1 MMNLNGPVCILDGWE
16 MSPKNALVPTVVEKS
31 MEGERSFD
39 LYSRLMRD
47 RIIFVHGEVETAM
60 ADIIVGQLLLLEAE
74 DPHKDITMYINS
86 PGGEVMAGLAIANT
100 MRYIKCDVRTVSMG
114 MSASMGAFLL
124 SQGTPG
130 KRCALEDAQIMIHEV
145 SSGAQGKRHDMKR
158 SFDHTERLN
167 DKLMRK
173 MAATTNGKITEE
185 DLAKLCY
192 EDIWL
197 EPEDALEMGLID
209 EIIKERI

>member
-1 MMNLNGPVCILDGWE
+1 MNENLNGPLCIIDGW
-16 MSPKNALVPTVVEKS
+16 NTNGLIPTVVEKTT
-31 MEGERSFD
+31 EGERSFD

-47 RIIFVHGEVETAM
+47 RIIFLHGPVETGM
-60 ADIIVGQLLLLEAE
+60 ADTVIGQLLLLEAE
-74 DPHKDITMYINS
+74 DPGKDIIMYINS

-100 MRYIKCDVRTVSMG
+100 MNYIKCDVRTVSMG

-145 SSGAQGKRHDMKR
+145 SAGTSGKRHDMKR

-167 DKLMRK
+167 NKLMTK
-173 MAATTNGKITEE
+173 MAARCNDDWDAER
-185 DLAKLCY
+185 LAKLCE

-197 EPEDALEMGLID
+197 EPEEALEMGLID
-209 EIIKERI
+209 EIIKER

>member
-1 MMNLNGPVCILDGWE
+1 MDKLNGPLCIVDGW
-16 MSPKNALVPTVVEKS
+16 NTNGLIPTVVEKTT
-31 MEGERSFD
+31 EGERSFD

-47 RIIFVHGEVETAM
+47 RIIFLHGPVETGM
-60 ADIIVGQLLLLEAE
+60 ADTIVGQMLLLEAE
-74 DPHKDITMYINS
+74 DPNKDITLYINS

-100 MRYIKCDVRTVSMG
+100 MNYIKCDVRTVSMG

-158 SFDHTERLN
+158 SFDHTEKLN
-167 DKLMRK
+167 NKLMTK
-173 MAATTNGKITEE
+173 MAARCNDDWDAER
-185 DLAKLCY
+185 LAKLCE

-197 EPEDALEMGLID
+197 EPEEALEMGLID
-209 EIIKERI
+209 EIIKER

>member
-1 MMNLNGPVCILDGWE
+1 MMNLNGPVSIIDGWN
-16 MSPKNALVPTVVEKS
+16 MNPQGVLVPTVVEKS

-47 RIIFVHGEVETAM
+47 RIVFVHGPVETGM

-74 DPHKDITMYINS
+74 DPKKDITMYINS

-100 MRYIKCDVRTVSMG
+100 MNYIKPDVRTVSMG

-145 SSGAQGKRHDMKR
+145 SAGTQGKRHDMKK
-158 SFDHTERLN
+158 SFEHTEKLN

-173 MAATTNGKITEE
+173 MAARCLGKVTQAE
-185 DLAKLCY
+185 LAQMCFD
-192 EDIWL
+192 DIWL
-197 EPEDALEMGLID
+197 EPEEALELGLID

>member
-1 MMNLNGPVCILDGWE
+1 MDKLNGPLCIVDGW
-16 MSPKNALVPTVVEKS
+16 NTNGLIPTVVEKTT
-31 MEGERSFD
+31 EGERSFD

-47 RIIFVHGEVETAM
+47 RIIFLHGPVETGM
-60 ADIIVGQLLLLEAE
+60 ADTIVGQMLLLEAE
-74 DPHKDITMYINS
+74 DPNKDITLYINS

-100 MRYIKCDVRTVSMG
+100 MNYIKCDVRTVSMG

-145 SSGAQGKRHDMKR
+145 SAGTQGKRHDMKR

-167 DKLMRK
+167 NKLMTK
-173 MAATTNGKITEE
+173 MAARCNDDWDAER
-185 DLAKLCY
+185 LAKLCE

-197 EPEDALEMGLID
+197 EPEEALEMGLID
-209 EIIKERI
+209 EIIKER

>member
-1 MMNLNGPVCILDGWE
+1 MDKLNGPLCIVDGW
-16 MSPKNALVPTVVEKS
+16 NTNGLIPTVVEKTT
-31 MEGERSFD
+31 EGERSFD

-47 RIIFVHGEVETAM
+47 RIIFLHGPVETGM
-60 ADIIVGQLLLLEAE
+60 ADTIVGQMLLLEAE
-74 DPHKDITMYINS
+74 DPNKDITLYINS

-100 MRYIKCDVRTVSMG
+100 MNYIKCDVRTVSMG

-145 SSGAQGKRHDMKR
+145 SAGTQGKRHDMKR

-167 DKLMRK
+167 DKLMNK
-173 MAATTNGKITEE
+173 MAARCNDDWDAER
-185 DLAKLCY
+185 LAKLCE

-197 EPEDALEMGLID
+197 EPEEALAMGLID
-209 EIIKERI
+209 EIIKER

>member
-1 MMNLNGPVCILDGWE
+1 MNENLNGPVCIIDGW
-16 MSPKNALVPTVVEKS
+16 NTNGLIPTVVEKTT
-31 MEGERSFD
+31 EGERSFD

-47 RIIFVHGEVETAM
+47 RIIFLHGPVETGM
-60 ADIIVGQLLLLEAE
+60 ADTVIGQLLLLEAE
-74 DPHKDITMYINS
+74 DPGKDIIMYINS

-100 MRYIKCDVRTVSMG
+100 MNYIKCDVRTVSMG

-145 SSGAQGKRHDMKR
+145 SAGTSGKRHDMKR

-167 DKLMRK
+167 NKLMTK
-173 MAATTNGKITEE
+173 MAARCNDDWDAER
-185 DLAKLCY
+185 LAKLCE

-197 EPEDALEMGLID
+197 EPEEALEMGLID
-209 EIIKERI
+209 EIIKER

>member
-1 MMNLNGPVCILDGWE
+1 MMNLNGPVSIIDGWN
-16 MSPKNALVPTVVEKS
+16 MNPQGALVPTVVEKS

-47 RIIFVHGEVETAM
+47 RIIFVHGPVETAM

-100 MRYIKCDVRTVSMG
+100 MNYIKCDVRTVSMG

-124 SQGTPG
+124 SAGSKG
-130 KRCALEDAQIMIHEV
+130 KRFALENAEIMIHQP
-145 SSGAQGKRHDMKR
+145 SGGASGVASDIDIAAKRILRLKEKLNHILALNTSQPYSKIKKD
-158 SFDHTERLN
+158 TERDYFMDANEALDYGII
-167 DKLMRK
+167 DKVIK
-173 MAATTNGKITEE
+173 KAA
-185 DLAKLCY
+185 
-192 EDIWL
+192 
-197 EPEDALEMGLID
+197 
-209 EIIKERI
+209 

>member
-1 MMNLNGPVCILDGWE
+1 MDKLNGPLCIVDGW
-16 MSPKNALVPTVVEKS
+16 NTNGLIPTVVEKTT
-31 MEGERSFD
+31 EGERSFD

-47 RIIFVHGEVETAM
+47 RIIFLHGPVETGM
-60 ADIIVGQLLLLEAE
+60 ADTIVGQMLLLEAE
-74 DPHKDITMYINS
+74 DPNKDITLYINS

-100 MRYIKCDVRTVSMG
+100 MNYIKCDVRTVSMG

-145 SSGAQGKRHDMKR
+145 SAGTQGKRHDMKR

-167 DKLMRK
+167 NKLMIGIQR
-173 MAATTNGKITEE
+173 
-185 DLAKLCY
+185 D
-192 EDIWL
+192 
-197 EPEDALEMGLID
+197 
-209 EIIKERI
+209 

>member
-1 MMNLNGPVCILDGWE
+1 MMNLNGPVCIIDGWDTN
-16 MSPKNALVPTVVEKS
+16 PQGALVPTVVEKS

-47 RIIFVHGEVETAM
+47 RIIFVHGPVETAM

-86 PGGEVMAGLAIANT
+86 PGGSVMDGLAIANT
-100 MRYIKCDVRTVSMG
+100 MKYIKCDVRTVSVG

-124 SQGTPG
+124 SQGAPG

-145 SSGAQGKRHDMKR
+145 SSGTQGKRHDMKR
-158 SFDHTERLN
+158 SFEHTEKLN
-167 DKLMRK
+167 DKLMKK
-173 MAATTNGKITEE
+173 MAASTNGKTSAEE
-185 DLAKLCY
+185 LAKICY

-197 EPEDALEMGLID
+197 EPEEALEMGLID
-209 EIIKERI
+209 EIIHERY

>member
-1 MMNLNGPVCILDGWE
+1 MNKKLNGPLCILEDYDVVTD
-16 MSPKNALVPTVVEKS
+16 ALIPTVLEKS
-31 MEGERSFD
+31 IDCERAYD

-47 RIIFVHGEVETAM
+47 RIIFLHGEVETGM

-74 DPHKDITMYINS
+74 DPDKDITIYINS

-100 MRYIKCDVRTVSMG
+100 MNYIKCDIRTVSMG

-145 SSGAQGKRHDMKR
+145 SSETQGKKHDMKR
-158 SFDHTERLN
+158 SFEHTERLN
-167 DKLMRK
+167 DKLMTK
-173 MAATTNGKITEE
+173 MAKRCNDDWDAEK
-185 DLAKLCY
+185 LAKLCE

-197 EPEDALEMGLID
+197 EPEEALAMGLID
-209 EIIKERI
+209 EIIRER

>member
-1 MMNLNGPVCILDGWE
+1 MNANLNGPLCIIDGW
-16 MSPKNALVPTVVEKS
+16 NTNGLIPTVVEKTT
-31 MEGERSFD
+31 EGERSFD

-47 RIIFVHGEVETAM
+47 RIIFLHGPVETGM
-60 ADIIVGQLLLLEAE
+60 ADTIVGQMLLLEAE
-74 DPHKDITMYINS
+74 DPNKDITLYINS

-100 MRYIKCDVRTVSMG
+100 MNYIKCDVRTVSMG

-145 SSGAQGKRHDMKR
+145 SAGTQGKRHDMKR

-167 DKLMRK
+167 DKLMNK
-173 MAATTNGKITEE
+173 MAARCNDDWDAEK
-185 DLAKLCY
+185 LAKLCE

-209 EIIKERI
+209 EIIKER

>member
-1 MMNLNGPVCILDGWE
+1 MEKLNGPLCIVDGW
-16 MSPKNALVPTVVEKS
+16 NTNGLIPTVVEKTT
-31 MEGERSFD
+31 EGERSFD

-47 RIIFVHGEVETAM
+47 RIIFLHGPVETGM
-60 ADIIVGQLLLLEAE
+60 ADTIVGQMLLLEAE
-74 DPHKDITMYINS
+74 DPQKDITIYINS
-86 PGGEVMAGLAIANT
+86 PGGEVMSGLAIANT
-100 MRYIKCDVRTVSMG
+100 MNYIKCDVRTVSMG

-145 SSGAQGKRHDMKR
+145 SAGTQGKRHDMKR

-167 DKLMRK
+167 NKLMTK
-173 MAATTNGKITEE
+173 MAARCNDDWDAER
-185 DLAKLCY
+185 LAKLCE

-197 EPEDALEMGLID
+197 EPEEALAMGLID
-209 EIIKERI
+209 EIIKER

>member
-1 MMNLNGPVCILDGWE
+1 MDKLNGPLCIVDGW
-16 MSPKNALVPTVVEKS
+16 NTNGLIPTVVEKTT
-31 MEGERSFD
+31 EGERSFD

-47 RIIFVHGEVETAM
+47 RIIFLHGPVETGM
-60 ADIIVGQLLLLEAE
+60 ADTIVGQMLLLEAE
-74 DPHKDITMYINS
+74 DPNKDITLYINS

-100 MRYIKCDVRTVSMG
+100 MNYIKCDVRTVSMG

-145 SSGAQGKRHDMKR
+145 SAGTQGKRHDMKR

-167 DKLMRK
+167 NKLMTK
-173 MAATTNGKITEE
+173 MAARCNDDWDTER
-185 DLAKLCY
+185 LAKLCE

-209 EIIKERI
+209 EIIKER

>member
-1 MMNLNGPVCILDGWE
+1 MIMDKLNGPLCIVDGW
-16 MSPKNALVPTVVEKS
+16 NTNGLIPTVVEKTT
-31 MEGERSFD
+31 EGERSFD

-47 RIIFVHGEVETAM
+47 RIIFLHGPVETGM
-60 ADIIVGQLLLLEAE
+60 ADTIVGQMLLLEAE
-74 DPHKDITMYINS
+74 DPNKDIILYINS

-100 MRYIKCDVRTVSMG
+100 MNYIKCDVRTVSMG

-145 SSGAQGKRHDMKR
+145 SAGTQGKRHDMKR

-167 DKLMRK
+167 NKLMTK
-173 MAATTNGKITEE
+173 MAARCNDDWDAER
-185 DLAKLCY
+185 LAKLCE

-197 EPEDALEMGLID
+197 EPEEALEMGLID
-209 EIIKERI
+209 EIIKER

>member
-1 MMNLNGPVCILDGWE
+1 MYKLNGPLCIVDGW
-16 MSPKNALVPTVVEKS
+16 NTNGLIPTVVEKTT
-31 MEGERSFD
+31 EGERSFD

-47 RIIFVHGEVETAM
+47 RIIFLHGPVETGM
-60 ADIIVGQLLLLEAE
+60 ADTIVGQMLLLEAE
-74 DPHKDITMYINS
+74 DPNKDITLYINS

-100 MRYIKCDVRTVSMG
+100 MNYIKCDVRTVSMG

-145 SSGAQGKRHDMKR
+145 SAGTQGKRHDMKR

-167 DKLMRK
+167 NKLMTK
-173 MAATTNGKITEE
+173 MAARCNDDWNAER
-185 DLAKLCY
+185 LAKLCE

-197 EPEDALEMGLID
+197 EPEEALEMGLID
-209 EIIKERI
+209 EIIKER

>member
-1 MMNLNGPVCILDGWE
+1 MDKYLNGPLCILDDWNTNG
-16 MSPKNALVPTVVEKS
+16 LIPTVVEKTT
-31 MEGERSFD
+31 EGERSFD

-47 RIIFVHGEVETAM
+47 RIIFLHGPVETGM
-60 ADIIVGQLLLLEAE
+60 ADTIVGQMLLLEAE
-74 DPHKDITMYINS
+74 DPNKDITLYINS

-100 MRYIKCDVRTVSMG
+100 MNYIKCDVRTVSMG

-145 SSGAQGKRHDMKR
+145 SAGTQGKRHDMKR

-167 DKLMRK
+167 NKLMTK
-173 MAATTNGKITEE
+173 MAARCNDDWDAER
-185 DLAKLCY
+185 LAKLCE

-197 EPEDALEMGLID
+197 EPEEALEMGLID
-209 EIIKERI
+209 EIIKER

>member
-1 MMNLNGPVCILDGWE
+1 MDKLNGPLCIVDGW
-16 MSPKNALVPTVVEKS
+16 NTNGLIPTVVEKTT
-31 MEGERSFD
+31 EGERSFD

-47 RIIFVHGEVETAM
+47 RIIFLHGPVETGM
-60 ADIIVGQLLLLEAE
+60 ADTIVGQLLLLEAE
-74 DPHKDITMYINS
+74 DPNKDITLYINS

-100 MRYIKCDVRTVSMG
+100 MNYIKCDVRTVSMG

-145 SSGAQGKRHDMKR
+145 SAGTSGKRHDMKR

-167 DKLMRK
+167 NKLMTK
-173 MAATTNGKITEE
+173 MAARCNDDWDAER
-185 DLAKLCY
+185 LAKLCE

-197 EPEDALEMGLID
+197 EPEEALEMGLID
-209 EIIKERI
+209 EIIRER

>member
-1 MMNLNGPVCILDGWE
+1 MDKLNGPLCIVDGW
-16 MSPKNALVPTVVEKS
+16 NTNGLIPTVVEKTT
-31 MEGERSFD
+31 EGERSFD

-47 RIIFVHGEVETAM
+47 RIIFLHGPVETGM
-60 ADIIVGQLLLLEAE
+60 ADTIVGQMLLLEAE
-74 DPHKDITMYINS
+74 DPNKDITLYINS

-100 MRYIKCDVRTVSMG
+100 MNYIKCDVRTVSMG

-145 SSGAQGKRHDMKR
+145 SSGTSGKRHDMKR
-158 SFDHTERLN
+158 SFDHTEKLN
-167 DKLMRK
+167 NKLMTK
-173 MAATTNGKITEE
+173 MAARCNDDWDAER
-185 DLAKLCY
+185 LAKLCE

-197 EPEDALEMGLID
+197 EPEEALEMGLID
-209 EIIKERI
+209 EIIKER

>member
-1 MMNLNGPVCILDGWE
+1 MNKKLNGPLCILEDYDVVTD
-16 MSPKNALVPTVVEKS
+16 ALIPTVLEKS
-31 MEGERSFD
+31 IDGERAYD

-47 RIIFVHGEVETAM
+47 RIIFLHGEVETGM

-74 DPHKDITMYINS
+74 DPDKDITIYINS

-100 MRYIKCDVRTVSMG
+100 MNYIKCDIRTVSMG

-145 SSGAQGKRHDMKR
+145 SSGTQGKKHDMKR
-158 SFDHTERLN
+158 SFEHTERLN
-167 DKLMRK
+167 DKLMTK
-173 MAATTNGKITEE
+173 MAKRCNDDWDAEK
-185 DLAKLCY
+185 LAKLCE

-197 EPEDALEMGLID
+197 EPEEALAMGLID
-209 EIIKERI
+209 EIIRER

>member
-1 MMNLNGPVCILDGWE
+1 MNTNLNGPLCIIDGW
-16 MSPKNALVPTVVEKS
+16 NTNGLIPTVVEKTT
-31 MEGERSFD
+31 EGERSFD

-47 RIIFVHGEVETAM
+47 RIIFLHGPVETGM
-60 ADIIVGQLLLLEAE
+60 ADTVIGQLLLLEAE
-74 DPHKDITMYINS
+74 DPGKDIIMYINS

-100 MRYIKCDVRTVSMG
+100 MNYIKCDVRTVSMG

-145 SSGAQGKRHDMKR
+145 SAGTSGKRHDMKR
-158 SFDHTERLN
+158 SFDHTEKLN
-167 DKLMRK
+167 NKLMTK
-173 MAATTNGKITEE
+173 MAARCNDEWDAE
-185 DLAKLCY
+185 RLAKLCE

-209 EIIKERI
+209 EIIKER

>member
-1 MMNLNGPVCILDGWE
+1 MSTNLNGPLCIVDGW
-16 MSPKNALVPTVVEKS
+16 NTNGLIPTVVEKTT
-31 MEGERSFD
+31 EGERSFD

-47 RIIFVHGEVETAM
+47 RIIFLHGPVETGM
-60 ADIIVGQLLLLEAE
+60 ADTIVGQMLLLEAE
-74 DPHKDITMYINS
+74 DPNKDITLYINS

-100 MRYIKCDVRTVSMG
+100 MNYIKCDVRTVSMG

-145 SSGAQGKRHDMKR
+145 SAGTSGKRHDMKR

-167 DKLMRK
+167 DKLMTK
-173 MAATTNGKITEE
+173 MAARCNDDWDAER
-185 DLAKLCY
+185 LAKLCE

-197 EPEDALEMGLID
+197 EPEEALAMGLP
-209 EIIKERI
+209 KLTV

>member
-1 MMNLNGPVCILDGWE
+1 MDKLNGPLCIVDGW
-16 MSPKNALVPTVVEKS
+16 NTNGLIPTVVEKTT
-31 MEGERSFD
+31 EGERSFD

-47 RIIFVHGEVETAM
+47 RIIFLHGPVETGM
-60 ADIIVGQLLLLEAE
+60 ADTIVGQLLLLEAE
-74 DPHKDITMYINS
+74 DPNKDITLYINS

-145 SSGAQGKRHDMKR
+145 SAGTSGKRHDMKR

-167 DKLMRK
+167 NKLMTK
-173 MAATTNGKITEE
+173 MAARCNDDWDAER
-185 DLAKLCY
+185 LAKLCE

-197 EPEDALEMGLID
+197 EPEEALEMGLID
-209 EIIKERI
+209 EIIKER

>member
-1 MMNLNGPVCILDGWE
+1 MERLNGPVCIIDGYNLN
-16 MSPKNALVPTVVEKS
+16 PTGALVPSVIEKS
-31 MEGERSFD
+31 IDGERSFD

-47 RIIFVHGEVETAM
+47 RIIFVHGPVETGM

-100 MRYIKCDVRTVSMG
+100 MNYIKCDVRTVSMG

-145 SSGAQGKRHDMKR
+145 SAGNQGKRHDMRR
-158 SFDHTERLN
+158 SMEHTERLN

-173 MAATTNGKITEE
+173 MAATTNGKISQEE
-185 DLAKLCY
+185 LAKLCY

-197 EPEDALEMGLID
+197 EPEEA
-209 EIIKERI
+209 

>member
-1 MMNLNGPVCILDGWE
+1 MDKYLNGPLCILDDWNTNG
-16 MSPKNALVPTVVEKS
+16 LIPTVVEKTT
-31 MEGERSFD
+31 EGERSFD

-47 RIIFVHGEVETAM
+47 RIIFLHGPVETGM
-60 ADIIVGQLLLLEAE
+60 ADTIVGQMLLLEAE
-74 DPHKDITMYINS
+74 DPNKDITLYINS

-100 MRYIKCDVRTVSMG
+100 MNYIKCDVRTVSMG

-145 SSGAQGKRHDMKR
+145 SAGTQGKRHDMKR

-167 DKLMRK
+167 DKLMTK
-173 MAATTNGKITEE
+173 MAARCNDEWDAE
-185 DLAKLCY
+185 RLAKLCE

-209 EIIKERI
+209 EIIKER

>member
-1 MMNLNGPVCILDGWE
+1 MNKKLNGPLCILDDY
-16 MSPKNALVPTVVEKS
+16 NVVTDALIPTVLEKS
-31 MEGERSFD
+31 MDGERAYD

-47 RIIFVHGEVETAM
+47 RIIFLHGEVETGM

-74 DPHKDITMYINS
+74 DPDKDITIYINS

-100 MRYIKCDVRTVSMG
+100 MNYIKCDIRTVSMG

-145 SSGAQGKRHDMKR
+145 SSGTQGKKHDMKR
-158 SFDHTERLN
+158 SFEHTERLN
-167 DKLMRK
+167 EKLMTK
-173 MAATTNGKITEE
+173 MAKRCNDDWDAEK
-185 DLAKLCY
+185 LAKLCE

-197 EPEDALEMGLID
+197 EPEEALAMGLID
-209 EIIKERI
+209 EIIRER

>member
-1 MMNLNGPVCILDGWE
+1 MENLNGPVCILDGWK
-16 MSPKNALVPTVVEKS
+16 SAPRNGLIPTVIEKS
-31 MEGERSFD
+31 SEGERSFD
-39 LYSRLMRD
+39 LYSRLLRD
-47 RIIFVHGEVETAM
+47 RIIFVHGEVETGM
-60 ADIIVGQLLLLEAE
+60 ADTIVGQLLLLEAE

-100 MRYIKCDVRTVSMG
+100 MNYIKCDVRTVSMG

-145 SSGAQGKRHDMKR
+145 SAGNQGKRHDMKR
-158 SFDHTERLN
+158 SMEHTERLN

-173 MAATTNGKITEE
+173 MAASTNGKINQE

-197 EPEDALEMGLID
+197 EPEEALEMGLID
-209 EIIKERI
+209 EVIKER

>member
-1 MMNLNGPVCILDGWE
+1 MEKLNGPLCIVDGW
-16 MSPKNALVPTVVEKS
+16 NTNGLIPTVVEKTT
-31 MEGERSFD
+31 EGERSFD

-47 RIIFVHGEVETAM
+47 RIIFLHGPVETGM
-60 ADIIVGQLLLLEAE
+60 ADTIVGQMLLLEAE
-74 DPHKDITMYINS
+74 DPNKDITLYINS

-100 MRYIKCDVRTVSMG
+100 MNYIKCDVRTVSMG

-145 SSGAQGKRHDMKR
+145 SAGTQGKRHDMKR

-167 DKLMRK
+167 NKLMTK
-173 MAATTNGKITEE
+173 MAARCNDDWDAER
-185 DLAKLCY
+185 LAKLCE

-197 EPEDALEMGLID
+197 EPEEALAMGLID
-209 EIIKERI
+209 EIIKER

>member
-1 MMNLNGPVCILDGWE
+1 MDKLNGPLCIVDGW
-16 MSPKNALVPTVVEKS
+16 NTNGLIPTVVEKTT
-31 MEGERSFD
+31 EGERSFD

-47 RIIFVHGEVETAM
+47 RIIFLHGPVETGM
-60 ADIIVGQLLLLEAE
+60 ADTIVGQMLLLEAE
-74 DPHKDITMYINS
+74 DPNKDITLYINS

-100 MRYIKCDVRTVSMG
+100 MNYIKCDVRTVSMG

-145 SSGAQGKRHDMKR
+145 SAGTQGKRHDMKR

-167 DKLMRK
+167 NKLMTK
-173 MAATTNGKITEE
+173 MAARCNDDWNAER
-185 DLAKLCY
+185 LAKLCE

-197 EPEDALEMGLID
+197 EPEEALEMGLID
-209 EIIKERI
+209 EIIKER

>member
-1 MMNLNGPVCILDGWE
+1 MEKLNGPLCIVDGW
-16 MSPKNALVPTVVEKS
+16 NTNGLIPTVVEKTT
-31 MEGERSFD
+31 EGERSFD

-47 RIIFVHGEVETAM
+47 RIIFLHGPVETGM
-60 ADIIVGQLLLLEAE
+60 ADTIVGQMLLLEAE
-74 DPHKDITMYINS
+74 DPNKDITLYINS

-100 MRYIKCDVRTVSMG
+100 MNYIKCDVRTVSMG

-145 SSGAQGKRHDMKR
+145 SAGTQGKRHDMKR
-158 SFDHTERLN
+158 SFEHTERLN
-167 DKLMRK
+167 DKLMTK
-173 MAATTNGKITEE
+173 MAARCNDDWDAER
-185 DLAKLCY
+185 LAKLCE

-209 EIIKERI
+209 EIIKER